1 LLLVSGALIGR
12 RRRERDDELDE
23 VRREVFI
30 LSFGEGG
37 DVYSVGWV
45 SGRRKGARCIKA
57 GLSGI
62 VALEVV
68 DRDIV
73 LSSGTRRGVS
83 FA

>member
-1 LLLVSGALIGR
+1 VSGALIGR

-45 SGRRKGARCIKA
+45 SGGRKGARCIKA
-57 GLSGI
+57 GLNGLLRWRSWI
-62 VALEVV
+62 
-68 DRDIV
+68 
-73 LSSGTRRGVS
+73 GTLCFRLVPEE
-83 FA
+83 A